1 MDLSK
6 HLAPTHPPIAS
17 TRSGVAWLIPALDEL
32 DYGIVVLIEGMRIVH
47 MNRAA
52 RDEFDAHH
60 PLEVRG
66 DQLHA
71 RHEADAGPWRE
82 ALDSVAARGLRR
94 FLTLGTAQH
103 RVSMSAVPL
112 SSPAAPSPATLVL
125 LGKRRVCQALSVEA
139 YARAHGLTSAE
150 TRVLV
155 HLCRGEAPARTAQML
170 GVALSTV
177 RTQIGKIRLK
187 TGARS
192 IRALLGDVAILPPM
206 VSVLGMR
213 AT

>member
-1 MDLSK
+1 M
-6 HLAPTHPPIAS
+6 
-17 TRSGVAWLIPALDEL
+17 IPALDEL
-32 DYGIVVLIEGMRIVH
+32 DYGIVVLVDGMRIVH

-60 PLEVRG
+60 PLEIRG
-66 DQLHA
+66 DQLRA
-71 RHEADAGPWRE
+71 RREADAQTWTDV
-82 ALDSVAARGLRR
+82 LDSVATRGLRR
-94 FLTLGTAQH
+94 FLTLGTAQD
-103 RVSMSAVPL
+103 RVSLSAVPL
-112 SSPAAPSPATLVL
+112 ASPAGAARATLVL

-177 RTQIGKIRLK
+177 RTQIGNIRVK

-192 IRALLGDVAILPPM
+192 IRALLGNVAILPPM

>member
-1 MDLSK
+1 MDQSK
-6 HLAPTHPPIAS
+6 RLASPPPSIPS
-17 TRSGVAWLIPALDEL
+17 TRSEVAWLIPALDEL
-32 DYGIVVLIEGMRIVH
+32 DYGIVVLVDGTRIVH

-60 PLEVRG
+60 PLEIRG

-71 RHEADAGPWRE
+71 RREADAETWRE
-82 ALDSVAARGLRR
+82 VLDSVSARGLRR

-103 RVSMSAVPL
+103 RVSLSAVPL
-112 SSPAAPSPATLVL
+112 SSPAGPAQATLVM
-125 LGKRRVCQALSVEA
+125 LGKRRVCEALSVEA
-139 YARAHGLTSAE
+139 YARVHGLTSAE

-155 HLCRGEAPARTAQML
+155 HLCHGDAPARTAQVL

-177 RTQIGKIRLK
+177 RTQIGNIRLK
-187 TGARS
+187 TGTRS
-192 IRALLGDVAILPPM
+192 IRALLGNVAILPPM

-213 AT
+213 AS